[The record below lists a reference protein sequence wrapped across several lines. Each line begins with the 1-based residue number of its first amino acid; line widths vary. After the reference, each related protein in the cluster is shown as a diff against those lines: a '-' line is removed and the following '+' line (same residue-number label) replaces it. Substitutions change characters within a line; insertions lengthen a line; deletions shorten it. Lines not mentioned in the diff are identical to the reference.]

1 MQSGHHTTTQNG
13 NSGFERRQWIKEI
26 IKRMMAAWGFES
38 KKDLALHLGLNENA
52 AYNWVQN
59 NSIPWPSAYQCS
71 NETGRSMD
79 WIIKGVEPTISLPAS
94 CRTKVTKRI
103 TDVVVMAEQMK
114 LITEANTNGLHT
126 LGDKLTDEV
135 ETIITEHAIISDNQ
149 KD

>member
-1 MQSGHHTTTQNG
+1 MRSGHSTTTQNRDTE
-13 NSGFERRQWIKEI
+13 FERRQWIKEI

-38 KKDLALHLGLNENA
+38 KKGLALHLGLNENA

-59 NSIPWPSAYQCS
+59 NSIPWPAAYQCS

-79 WIIKGVEPTISLPAS
+79 WIIKGIEPTISLPAS

-114 LITEANTNGLHT
+114 LITEANQNGLHT
-126 LGDKLTDEV
+126 LADKLTDEI
-135 ETIITEHAIISDNQ
+135 ETIVTEHAIISDNQ